1 MTEIICTFITAAASI
16 IVAVLSI
23 HIKRSNDKA
32 DHRAELRERES
43 LLNLRL
49 TSSAVK
55 LAIVSANALMQ
66 YKNNGNVEEAY
77 DAAREA
83 EEEYQKFLQEVTAHE
98 VGK

>member
-16 IVAVLSI
+16 IVAILTI
-23 HIKRSNDKA
+23 HIKRSD
-32 DHRAELRERES
+32 DRAERRAALRERES

-49 TSSAVK
+49 TSAAVR
-55 LAIVSANALMQ
+55 LSIVSANALMD

-77 DAAREA
+77 QSAREA

-98 VGK
+98 VGA